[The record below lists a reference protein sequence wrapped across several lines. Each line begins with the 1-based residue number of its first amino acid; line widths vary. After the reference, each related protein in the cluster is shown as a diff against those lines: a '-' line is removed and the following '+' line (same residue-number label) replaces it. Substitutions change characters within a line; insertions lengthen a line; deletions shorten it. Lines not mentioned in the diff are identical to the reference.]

1 MTAFTTACPICG
13 DRVDED
19 HDRVELSAELVP
31 PTGDRPKD
39 YWLHP
44 RCWSE
49 LSAEWAS
56 LDEQEGVR

>member
-1 MTAFTTACPICG
+1 MARVTTACPICG
-13 DRVDED
+13 EQVAEDDDRVQ
-19 HDRVELSAELVP
+19 LSAELVP
-31 PTGDRPKD
+31 PTGERPKD

-49 LSAEWAS
+49 LSAEWDS